1 MTSEVLINVGPG
13 ETRVAVMEDGRL
25 DEYFVERVP
34 ALGEDETR
42 RGRSGHSILG
52 NIILGRVQRVLPAM
66 DAAFVEI
73 GQERAGFLSA
83 REARCLAEMSELN
96 GEAMPPIGLCVKEGD
111 AVLVQVIKDPIGD
124 KGARLSANVTVPGRL
139 LVLVPQQKGLA
150 LSRRI
155 EDEAERERLSAL
167 MARVAE
173 DPDAMRGAGYIVR
186 TVAIGTGFDELR
198 DDAAAIS
205 AEWRKIEAARQS
217 ARAPATVW
225 HDLDPVARTLRDN
238 VKADTARV
246 LIDCPEAHAEA
257 LAYARR
263 AMPHMAAGISLHNGH
278 ETLFDA
284 YGIEDEVDRL
294 LDMRVDLCCGGWITI
309 ETTEA
314 LTAIDVNSGSLTG
327 ANCLEET
334 GYRTNLDAAA
344 EIGRQVRLRGIG
356 GLIVADFIHMGDPEN
371 IASVLQTLALSLGR
385 DRVPTQILGFSE
397 FGLVEMTRKRTR
409 EPLAKF
415 LTEPYR
421 GCLMGGRVKTIVTV
435 ANEVMRRIER
445 EARCQPGRSLLVQTS
460 PDVARWLK
468 AQEEGAMRRLR
479 ARIGNPLKLE
489 ARENYGRMRFDVTP
503 VDLQ

>member
-1 MTSEVLINVGPG
+1 MASEVLINVGPG
-13 ETRVAVMEDGRL
+13 ETRVAVVEDGRL

-34 ALGEDETR
+34 ALGEDESR

-52 NIILGRVQRVLPAM
+52 DIILGRVQRVLPAM

-96 GEAMPPIGLCVKEGD
+96 GEAMPPINLCVKEGD

-124 KGARLSANVTVPGRL
+124 KGARLSANITVPGRL
-139 LVLVPQQKGLA
+139 LVLVPQQKGIA

-155 EDEAERERLSAL
+155 EDEAERERLSGL
-167 MARVAE
+167 VARVAD
-173 DPDAMRGAGYIVR
+173 DPGTMRSAGFIVR
-186 TVAIGTGFDELR
+186 TVAIGTGFEELR
-198 DDAAAIS
+198 DDAASIS
-205 AEWRKIEAARQS
+205 AEWRKVEAARQA
-217 ARAPATVW
+217 ARAPATIW

-238 VKADTARV
+238 VKADTSRV
-246 LIDCPEAHAEA
+246 LIDCPDAHGEA

-263 AMPHMAAGISLHNGH
+263 AMPHMAECIERFKGPG
-278 ETLFDA
+278 TLFDA
-284 YGIEDEVDRL
+284 FGLEGEVDRL
-294 LDMRVDLCCGGWITI
+294 LDTRVELCCGGWITI

-327 ANCLEET
+327 ATCLEET

-356 GLIVADFIHMGDPEN
+356 GLIVADFIHMGDGEH

-397 FGLVEMTRKRTR
+397 FGLVEMTRKRTG
-409 EPLAKF
+409 ESLAKF

-435 ANEVMRRIER
+435 ANEVMRRIAR
-445 EARCQPGRSLLVQTS
+445 EAEHHPGRALLIQAS

-468 AQEEGAMRRLR
+468 AQEEGAMRRLK
-479 ARIGNPLKLE
+479 ARVANPVRIE
-489 ARENYGRMRFDVTP
+489 ARENYSRMRFDVTP
-503 VDLQ
+503 VEAA